1 MAIQANDPSGAPDFI
16 YDLRNL
22 CPEESGEVPSGELA
36 ARVAETVKTGGN
48 LTMPD
53 AMKLGTALWQ
63 TVAARAL
70 SKSQVK
76 VLQDEVKELLA
87 LAGVADS
94 SGVLG
99 QMAVVQKA
107 VTRRQAR
114 WYELF

>member
-1 MAIQANDPSGAPDFI
+1 
-16 YDLRNL
+16 
-22 CPEESGEVPSGELA
+22 
-36 ARVAETVKTGGN
+36 VAETVKTGGN